1 MPMENTRCEI
11 CGITG
16 NGRQIRP
23 HGGVIRCRATQP
35 EHILHPENCR
45 RRRENADAPVFP
57 EHPEPL
63 LRNRRIRDN
72 RLPRPLRPPRPPRP
86 LRSISNLADVER
98 DELFNIMTLEE
109 LEGVLDEE
117 SSTDEEMPDLIP
129 LESNTESNTES
140 NLEPNLD
147 QLINDI
153 EHSPLFFQNSREALI
168 TNPDISERSEMV
180 QLINTVLMGRLVEL
194 TTENSRLLSESGPD
208 NNVKEGLKSALE
220 KLEEE
225 KDNMPEGCYL
235 KICGVLQEVWRITS

>member
-45 RRRENADAPVFP
+45 RRRENAHAPVFP
-57 EHPEPL
+57 EYPEPP
-63 LRNRRIRDN
+63 LRNRRIMDN
-72 RLPRPLRPPRPPRP
+72 RIPRPPSRRP
-86 LRSISNLADVER
+86 RPIRNLADVER

-117 SSTDEEMPDLIP
+117 SITDEEMPDLIP
-129 LESNTESNTES
+129 LESNTESN
-140 NLEPNLD
+140 LEPNLNH
-147 QLINDI
+147 LINDI
-153 EHSPLFFQNSREALI
+153 EHSPLFFQQNSREALI
-168 TNPDISERSEMV
+168 TNPDISERSEMI

-194 TTENSRLLSESGPD
+194 TTENSRLISESGPD

>member
-1 MPMENTRCEI
+1 
-11 CGITG
+11 
-16 NGRQIRP
+16 
-23 HGGVIRCRATQP
+23 
-35 EHILHPENCR
+35 
-45 RRRENADAPVFP
+45 
-57 EHPEPL
+57 
-63 LRNRRIRDN
+63 
-72 RLPRPLRPPRPPRP
+72 
-86 LRSISNLADVER
+86 LADVER

-129 LESNTESNTES
+129 LEPNT
-140 NLEPNLD
+140 EPNLD

-194 TTENSRLLSESGPD
+194 ITENSRLLSESGPD